1 MTVDRVVDMKQVS
14 KEEAWKLFRE
24 QVGELVDSPEIQPY
38 ARIIVE
44 ECGGLPLLIIVT
56 GRALAGVNEASVW
69 EDATR
74 EFVLPS
80 TPQIYDVEAVVQRM
94 KFSYGRLKAYD
105 IKSCFLYC
113 ALFSEDREVDI
124 SELVKCCIQ
133 EGLISGNWSE
143 AYQRGHDIVKT
154 LVGASLLQST
164 NGGLAIKMHDVVR
177 DLASAIMSGAEG
189 LQFMLRLYSRSTESL
204 NLGTNPSYK
213 PIESP
218 ESNRS
223 IPEGC
228 GFLLEGGVGLRELPP
243 KREQWERG
251 KIIALMDNERLP
263 ENPSSPNL
271 LVLFLERN
279 RRLRVIPSS
288 FFDSMPCLSFLNLSK
303 TRINCL
309 PQSISKLKRLQF
321 LILRDCDCLVE
332 LPSEVGSLG
341 KLEVLDLRGT
351 EINSL
356 PNEICRLASLRY
368 LEVCFYGSISPNEY
382 AYLPHEL
389 FSVGIVSTLF
399 SLETLSI
406 GVYPGDQR
414 WNKSIKAITME
425 VCSLKIL
432 TSLNFCFPEVEL
444 LDLFLRTCPKWNDQ
458 LLTKF
463 KFVVGYDVKRIV
475 SRVPSSVEFDYNQH
489 GRCLRFVNVKIVPHV
504 VCEVLA
510 RTTAFYLDH
519 HLSMLS
525 LFEFGVGNINGLKLC
540 IVSECPRIQSI
551 IDGNKLAETVFPSL
565 EYLSIQYLR
574 DLERIWKGNIPYG
587 SFSKLR
593 ILLVHSCPKLEFV
606 FTSSMLPFVSNLEE
620 LVVEDC
626 PAVEVIVLHQDDI
639 MDSEIVLLSSLKK
652 LTLHH
657 LPRLFNIWEGAWPSL
672 ECISFYKCR
681 NLKKLGMDS
690 KLKYSLKEI
699 KAEKH
704 WWDALQ
710 WDGSSLFLDL
720 EAHFIPV

>member
-1 MTVDRVVDMKQVS
+1 
-14 KEEAWKLFRE
+14 
-24 QVGELVDSPEIQPY
+24 
-38 ARIIVE
+38 
-44 ECGGLPLLIIVT
+44 
-56 GRALAGVNEASVW
+56 
-69 EDATR
+69 
-74 EFVLPS
+74 
-80 TPQIYDVEAVVQRM
+80 
-94 KFSYGRLKAYD
+94 
-105 IKSCFLYC
+105 
-113 ALFSEDREVDI
+113 
-124 SELVKCCIQ
+124 
-133 EGLISGNWSE
+133 
-143 AYQRGHDIVKT
+143 
-154 LVGASLLQST
+154 
-164 NGGLAIKMHDVVR
+164 
-177 DLASAIMSGAEG
+177 
-189 LQFMLRLYSRSTESL
+189 
-204 NLGTNPSYK
+204 
-213 PIESP
+213 
-218 ESNRS
+218 
-223 IPEGC
+223 
-228 GFLLEGGVGLRELPP
+228 
-243 KREQWERG
+243 
-251 KIIALMDNERLP
+251 
-263 ENPSSPNL
+263 
-271 LVLFLERN
+271 
-279 RRLRVIPSS
+279 
-288 FFDSMPCLSFLNLSK
+288 MPCLSFLNLSK

-321 LILRDCDCLVE
+321 LILCDCDCLVE
-332 LPSEVGSLG
+332 LPFEVGSLG

-425 VCSLKIL
+425 
-432 TSLNFCFPEVEL
+432 
-444 LDLFLRTCPKWNDQ
+444 
-458 LLTKF
+458 
-463 KFVVGYDVKRIV
+463 RIV
-475 SRVPSSVEFDYNQH
+475 SRVPSSMEFDYNQH
-489 GRCLRFVNVKIVPHV
+489 DRCLRFVNVKIVPHV

-565 EYLSIQYLR
+565 EYLSIHYLR

-657 LPRLFNIWEGAWPSL
+657 LPRLVNIWEGAWPSL
-672 ECISFYKCR
+672 ECISFYKCQ
-681 NLKKLGMDS
+681 NLKKLVMDS
-690 KLKYSLKEI
+690 KLKYNLKEI